1 MVKKYEKIKV
11 DSKKNEN
18 LQESESLFKYIHNN

>member
-18 LQESESLFKYIHNN
+18 FQESESLSKYIHNN